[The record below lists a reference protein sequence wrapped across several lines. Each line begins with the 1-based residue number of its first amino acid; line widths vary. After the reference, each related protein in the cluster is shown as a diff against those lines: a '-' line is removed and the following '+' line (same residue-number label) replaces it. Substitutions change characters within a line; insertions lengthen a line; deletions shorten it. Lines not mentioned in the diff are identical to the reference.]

1 MDAMEIIQKQRKAI
15 MSEKPDG
22 TYDVN
27 PEYSAVLELDRR
39 LTEAGIPHVLER
51 MLDGWIVCYPASA
64 PNRRDSDAIRH
75 YGSYGAFHD
84 LMEIYGFGLK
94 EPDGWCG
101 VDKAFEYF
109 RQAHE
114 KARERKE
121 KHAERKKRQG

>member
-1 MDAMEIIQKQRKAI
+1 MDAMEIIQKQSKAI
-15 MSEKPDG
+15 GSVKPDG

-27 PEYSAVLELDRR
+27 PEYSAILDLDKK
-39 LTEAGIPHVLER
+39 LTEAGIPHTLER
-51 MLDGWIVCYPASA
+51 MFDSWIVCYPTSA
-64 PNRRDSDAIRH
+64 LNRRSGDAVQH

-84 LMEIYGFGLK
+84 LMEVYGFGLR

-114 KARERKE
+114 KALERKE
-121 KHAERKKRQG
+121 KRVERKKRRG